1 MPCSFASALNSRLVV
16 SVALAVSIAMTSS
29 GGALSWAQT
38 GMNPMNTGAPIEIAQ
53 AMQPLQGYVVTVP
66 AGSFV
71 AATLQAPIS
80 SEFARPGDRFYATV
94 SSPLSANGG
103 IALPAGSQLEGQ
115 VVSATPAGRVGRNGR
130 LDVRFTTAVTPS
142 GQRVP
147 LSARLQTDDNSGVL
161 SGGTGWS
168 SARSGLTKAAIGAA
182 SGAALGTA
190 MGALSGGEVGRG
202 AIYGTAL
209 GGGLAAVYAASRK
222 GAEATIPAGQPL
234 NIILDSPLT
243 VAPSSS
249 AGNFAAPYQS
259 NGYAPQQPAYNQQ
272 QYAPQQPVYPAQ
284 QQQPYSG
291 GYNPP
296 YMQPQANPY

>member
-16 SVALAVSIAMTSS
+16 SVALAVSIAITSAS
-29 GGALSWAQT
+29 MPSFAQT

-161 SGGTGWS
+161 SGGTGS
-168 SARSGLTKAAIGAA
+168 SAVRSGLTKAAIGAA

-209 GGGLAAVYAASRK
+209 GGGLGAVYAASRK
-222 GAEATIPAGQPL
+222 GTQAVIPAGQPL
-234 NIILDSPLT
+234 NIVLDSPLT

-249 AGNFAAPYQS
+249 AGNFAAPYQPAYPQG
-259 NGYAPQQPAYNQQ
+259 GYAQPQPAYNQP
-272 QYAPQQPVYPAQ
+272 YAQPYAAPQ
-284 QQQPYSG
+284 QQQPYPG

-296 YMQPQANPY
+296 YMQPQTNPY